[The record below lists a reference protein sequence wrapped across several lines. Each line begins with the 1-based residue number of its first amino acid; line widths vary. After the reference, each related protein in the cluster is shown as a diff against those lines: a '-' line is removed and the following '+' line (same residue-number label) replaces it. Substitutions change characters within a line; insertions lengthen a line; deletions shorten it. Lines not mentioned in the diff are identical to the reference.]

1 VGGCLDPSRY
11 AATPACDL
19 LAAAARGQI
28 GLDHRLLHALVDDPA
43 RSLPEMLRFAL
54 EDRGQDRVVLEE
66 DLVSIFR
73 HLKTPEALPYF
84 IELVRRRPHDI
95 SDELVEA
102 FSLFPQKST
111 ELLLDLYRE
120 LGEEEGEEVAFLLAS
135 LRVRNEEVLKTL
147 LARLESDPGEA
158 AFCLGLYGD
167 PAARP
172 ALERLL
178 TEDGGKIEDWA
189 RRSVQEA
196 IADLD
201 LPEPQTDHP
210 AFDIWETYPEQ
221 APPQFSILTEP
232 ERLELL
238 SSSSAE
244 FRAGAAASFLDE
256 DLSEPVR
263 QRLLEMG
270 RNDPE
275 PSVRASAWEA
285 LATAVDRPDI
295 REALFSRLTG
305 ETAHPEERCGALVGL
320 ASEADDPVVRRWM
333 TAFYQRPDMRAKAL
347 EAMRR
352 SYDRRFAAHFP
363 PHLDDPDPKVRRQ
376 AIWGVGQLGIQTEA
390 ARLRTLF
397 DNEEFRE
404 DALLAYT
411 LSVPAEISRGRA
423 RQLLRKVENAAG
435 GLSLSEAEIVQWA
448 IDRRLELRGLDPVFS
463 VTEEEEPPEEIPEDE
478 LPSPKP
484 GRNDPCP
491 CGSGK
496 KYKKCCGG

>member
-1 VGGCLDPSRY
+1 MGDGLDPSQY
-11 AATPACDL
+11 ATTPAYDL
-19 LAAAARGQI
+19 LAAAARGRI
-28 GLDHRLLHALVDDPA
+28 GLDHRLLHALVDEPA
-43 RSLPEMLRFAL
+43 RTLSGMLRFAL
-54 EDRGQDRVVLEE
+54 EDREQDRVVLEE

-73 HLKTPEALPYF
+73 HLKAPETLPYF

-102 FSLFPQKST
+102 FSLFPEKST
-111 ELLLDLYRE
+111 ELLLDLYRM

-135 LRVRNEEVLKTL
+135 LRVRNEQVLKTL
-147 LARLESDPGEA
+147 LARLESDPGDA

-201 LPEPQTDHP
+201 LPEPQADHP
-210 AFDIWETYPEQ
+210 VFDIWEAYPEQ
-221 APPQFSILTEP
+221 APPQFSILSES
-232 ERLELL
+232 ERIEIL

-256 DLSEPVR
+256 ELSDSVR
-263 QRLLEMG
+263 VRLLELG
-270 RNDPE
+270 RGDSE

-285 LATAVDRPDI
+285 LATAVDRPEI
-295 REALFSRLTG
+295 REALVSRLAD
-305 ETAHPEERCGALVGL
+305 ETASPEERCGALVGL

-333 TAFYQRPDMRAKAL
+333 TAFYDRAETRAKAL

-352 SYDRRFAAHFP
+352 SYDRRFAAYFP
-363 PHLDDPDPKVRRQ
+363 PHLDDSDPDVRRQ

-397 DNEEFRE
+397 DDEDFRE

-411 LSVPAEISRGRA
+411 LSVPAEVSRGRA
-423 RQLLRKVENAAG
+423 RQLLRKVEAAAG

-463 VTEEEEPPEEIPEDE
+463 AAEGEDSPEDE
-478 LPSPKP
+478 TPSAKP